1 MVSEP
6 ESRCIP
12 DTGKSYHKPVPI
24 FLSDTAADSVDLS
37 GFLSYLQCLSII
49 VSNLLLQNLV
59 VLSKLQRAPLFR
71 LKQLLKFDKI
81 QAS

>member
-12 DTGKSYHKPVPI
+12 DTGKSYHKPIPI
-24 FLSDTAADSVDLS
+24 FLSDAANSVDYFSLR
-37 GFLSYLQCLSII
+37 SYLQCLSII
-49 VSNLLLQNLV
+49 ISNLLLQNLV
-59 VLSKLQRAPLFR
+59 VLSKLQRVPLFR
-71 LKQLLKFDKI
+71 LKQLLKFDKM